1 MPLNSKKEKKDL
13 EGSSKSFRDYVEEW
27 EEDMKKT
34 EDLEG
39 SSKSFRD
46 EMEEWEED
54 MKKTEDYAE
63 MNDGNQTYDS
73 EKRSI
78 RLRRNKLM
86 DGSYNY
92 NSYYNKEEE
101 DYPPYLPN
109 NDFTLYD
116 YIKECGKMKVYTGD
130 SKDECLARISADTLP
145 MLSLV
150 IRKVTM
156 GQMVFVAKES
166 MEKPYAMY
174 TIIDKYGFLK
184 GSTDGKIKYTYTSE
198 PKTGPDKGKK
208 IECSGSVGPFTL
220 FLSSNK
226 LISRKVVCE
235 PYHLDLVHPSK
246 LNCSKLNIFKGFKA
260 KFRKDLSI
268 DDCEKICKPLLDHLY
283 ESVCNGDE
291 STYKRFLEHIFYPI
305 RELVKSEVMV
315 SIIGPQGLGKTILF
329 DFLEKYVFGENLLHQ
344 VAGLD
349 AITGKFNSLIEG
361 KLFICI
367 NETHQAGS
375 AKGISLKQTEILK
388 EIITGSNVN
397 IEPKTKDIIKVKNCS
412 SLFLTSNNDQPIIV
426 AKDDRRNFIIKT
438 STVVKPLSFYKNLA
452 KIIMTQ
458 EFGDAFYTLARKSPS
473 FCDIKDVPFNEA
485 KMEVIKASRPRAFD
499 FFSSIF
505 EESTTQIP
513 RTDLHVSDNQIY
525 WAVKDA
531 YILYT
536 RWHKETNNGELWNAI
551 RFSKVLK
558 SYNGL
563 EHIDRKRLNGRPQ
576 MAYVII
582 LKELYPTT
590 FYIDLDT
597 NRDHCISKLVKNDD
611 SEVEVDEE
619 DEEEAALME
628 KLRKHREEKAKNK
641 IKK

>member
-1 MPLNSKKEKKDL
+1 MPLYSKEEMKELRDL
-13 EGSSKSFRDYVEEW
+13 EGSTKSFHEELEEW
-27 EEDMKKT
+27 EEEIKKT
-34 EDLEG
+34 KDY
-39 SSKSFRD
+39 
-46 EMEEWEED
+46 
-54 MKKTEDYAE
+54 TEI
-63 MNDGNQTYDS
+63 NDGSQTYDF

-130 SKDECLARISADTLP
+130 SADECLARIAADTLP

-156 GQMVFVAKES
+156 GQMIFVAKES
-166 MEKPYAMY
+166 MEKPYAMH
-174 TIIDKYGFLK
+174 TVIDKYGYLK
-184 GSTDGKIKYTYTSE
+184 GSTDGKITYKFISE
-198 PKTGPDKGKK
+198 PTSGPDKGKK
-208 IECSGSVGPFTL
+208 IECVKTVPPFFL

-226 LISRKVVCE
+226 LISRKIVCE

-246 LNCSKLNIFKGFKA
+246 LNCSKLNIFKGFIA

-268 DDCEKICKPLLDHLY
+268 EDCEEICKPLLDHLY

-291 STYKRFLEHIFYPI
+291 STYKRLLENIFYPI
-305 RELVKSEVMV
+305 RELEKSDVMT

-329 DFLEKYVFGENLLHQ
+329 DFLEKYVLGENLLHQ

-397 IEPKTKDIIKVKNCS
+397 IEPKGKDIIKVKNCS
-412 SLFLTSNNDQPIIV
+412 SLFLTTNNDQPIIV

-438 STVVKPLSFYKNLA
+438 STVVKSKSFYKNLA
-452 KIIMTQ
+452 ASIMNQ
-458 EFGDAFYTLARKSPS
+458 EVGDAFYTLARKSPS

-485 KMEVIKASRPRAFD
+485 KMEVIKASRPRALD

-513 RTDLHVSDNQIY
+513 RTDLHVFDNQIY

-531 YILYT
+531 YVLYT
-536 RWHKETNNGELWNAI
+536 RWQKETNNGEVWSMT
-551 RFSKVLK
+551 RFSKVIK
-558 SYNGL
+558 TYNGL
-563 EHIDRKRLNGRPQ
+563 DHIDRKRLNGRPQ
-576 MAYVII
+576 MAYIII
-582 LKELYPTT
+582 LKKLYPTT

-597 NRDHCISKLVKNDD
+597 NRDHCVSNLVKNDD
-611 SEVEVDEE
+611 TEEEVEEVDEE
-619 DEEEAALME
+619 EVALME
-628 KLRKHREEKAKNK
+628 KLRKLREEKAKNK